1 MVGFVLTSVGCGLS
15 TNLPMLIGFRVLQG
29 AVMGPMEGLTAVI
42 LVQVF
47 PPQQRG
53 LALGLRSI
61 GWALGEL
68 LFYTLG
74 GYLFEHISWRWL
86 FFLGIPSGMATIVLG
101 LLVLPKQ
108 LEVRD
113 PTVDYPGLL
122 LLGGFLVPL
131 LLVISFGRNSETS
144 VATLVTLGLGACIG
158 GGLFIARELL
168 TAFPA
173 VELRLFRHPAFCL
186 IPGRLL
192 RGGLKRRETQ
202 QDQQQRFLIHGKPF

>member
-1 MVGFVLTSVGCGLS
+1 
-15 TNLPMLIGFRVLQG
+15 
-29 AVMGPMEGLTAVI
+29 MEGLTAVI

-61 GWALGEL
+61 GWAVGEL

-86 FFLGIPSGMATIVLG
+86 FFLGIPSGIATIVLG

-108 LEVRD
+108 SEVRD
-113 PTVDYPGLL
+113 PTVDSPGLL

-144 VATLVTLGLGACIG
+144 LSTLIMLGLGACIG
-158 GGLFIARELL
+158 GGALHSARVVGCLSRCQSSSVSAPCLL
-168 TAFPA
+168 SP
-173 VELRLFRHPAFCL
+173 V
-186 IPGRLL
+186 LL
-192 RGGLKRRETQ
+192 RV
-202 QDQQQRFLIHGKPF
+202 F